1 MSFLYLLEDLRCG
14 FLDAVMSFITLFG
27 GEIVFMIIAMTVV
40 WCFDKH
46 EGLFLLCTG
55 LIGTVINQF
64 LKITF
69 RISRPWVKDPSFTIV
84 ESAREAATGYS
95 FPSGHTQN
103 SVGTFGGM
111 TYWTSRKWV
120 RGICIALVVLVPF
133 SRMYL
138 GVHTPLDVGV
148 SFVIAT
154 ALVLVLGPIFKK
166 HANNPKFMWATI
178 AIMSAI
184 ALANLLYVELYTFP
198 ADVEAANYASA
209 LKNAYS
215 MMGALIGFAVGYFI
229 ESRYINFETTAHP
242 VAQIVKVALG
252 LGLALAVK
260 EGLKPVMKLIF
271 GTHQIGTL
279 IRYMLLVVVAY
290 AVWPLCFRFIDKT
303 VRKIFKSEAV

>member
-1 MSFLYLLEDLRCG
+1 MEFLYFLENLRCG
-14 FLDAVMSFITLFG
+14 FLDAVMSFITEFG
-27 GEIVFMIIAMTVV
+27 GELVFMVIAMTVV

-55 LIGTVINQF
+55 LVGTVLNQF

-103 SVGTFGGM
+103 SVGTFGGIA
-111 TYWTSRKWV
+111 YWTSKKWLRAV
-120 RGICIALVVLVPF
+120 CIALVILVPF

-148 SFVIAT
+148 AFLMAALLIA
-154 ALVLVLGPIFKK
+154 VLGPIFKK
-166 HANNPKFMWATI
+166 HANNPKFMWITI
-178 AIMSAI
+178 AAMSVI
-184 ALANLLYVELYTFP
+184 ALANLFYVELYSFP
-198 ADVEAANYASA
+198 ADVQAENYASA

-215 MMGALIGFAVGYFI
+215 MVGALLGFALGYFI
-229 ESRYINFETTAHP
+229 ESRYVKFETNAHIA
-242 VAQIVKVALG
+242 AQIAKVVLG
-252 LGLALAVK
+252 LGVSLAVK

-271 GTHQIGTL
+271 GSHQAGTMV
-279 IRYMLLVVVAY
+279 RYFLLVVVAY
-290 AVWPLCFRFIDKT
+290 AVWPLMFKPLDRLAH
-303 VRKIFKSEAV
+303 KIFKK